1 MKTLYL
7 VCLLLSIPALA
18 ADGDV
23 EKLMAAMTT
32 HVDSPAQDRMIRN
45 LASLTD
51 EVGGRP
57 TGSAANLAAVDWAL
71 ARFAERGVNARK
83 EPFPMPLRWAEQ
95 EVRAEV
101 VGDIRFE
108 IAVVAMPGSAATP
121 IGGLRAPILHLGKG
135 GEAEFAA
142 AGDKLRGALALFDS
156 KELENLTDLFAEYD
170 EVAAIEKRARA
181 AGVAGMLFTS
191 SRPRNLLYR
200 HNAVAGGTPM
210 LIVERE
216 AAGRIARLLE
226 QGKHLELACT
236 VELEARESF
245 TSYNVVGEIKGTTKP
260 EEIVLVGAHLDSWD
274 LGTGALDNGCNV
286 AMLIEIAARMVEL
299 GLKPQRTLRFCLF
312 NGEEQGMFGSLGYT
326 LSHEAELDQHVMALS
341 IDIGSGK
348 LEGFFVD
355 GPPGFPEAHERLL
368 KALAAYGPYQNL
380 VAPVVGTDNFDFML
394 QGVANLVGL
403 QDSANYGPNYHA
415 RSDTFDKVDQK
426 QLIRNSAQVA
436 ALLWLYSEGERSWSR
451 RSRAEVQTLIDTTDL
466 AKQMDTWGYLEAWR
480 QGRRGHK

>member
-1 MKTLYL
+1 MKFLYL
-7 VCLLLSIPALA
+7 VCLLLSLPALA
-18 ADGDV
+18 ADGEV
-23 EKLMAAMTT
+23 EKLLAAMSA
-32 HVDSPAQDRMIRN
+32 HVEAPAQDRMIRN
-45 LASLTD
+45 LAWLTD

-57 TGSAANLAAVDWAL
+57 TGSAANLAAVEWAL
-71 ARFAERGVNARK
+71 ARFAERGVSARK
-83 EPFPMPLRWAEQ
+83 EPFQMPPRWAER

-101 VGDIRFE
+101 IGDIGFKL
-108 IAVVAMPGSAATP
+108 AAVAMPGSAATP
-121 IGGLRAPILHLGKG
+121 KGGLRAPIRHLGNG
-135 GEAEFAA
+135 SEAQFAA
-142 AGDKLRGALALFDS
+142 AGDLHGALALFDS

-210 LIVERE
+210 LVVERE

-226 QGKHLELACT
+226 QGKRLELAFS
-236 VELEARESF
+236 VELEQGEPY
-245 TSYNVVGEIKGTTKP
+245 TSYNVIGEIKGTTGP
-260 EEIVLVGAHLDSWD
+260 EEIVLIGAHLDSWD

-299 GLKPQRTLRFCLF
+299 GLKPKRTLRFCLF
-312 NGEEQGMFGSLGYT
+312 NGEEQGMHGSLGYT
-326 LSHEAELDQHVMALS
+326 LSHEAELDQHLVAIS

-355 GPPGFPEAHERLL
+355 GPTGFPEAHEQIST
-368 KALAAYGPYQNL
+368 ALAAYGPYQNL
-380 VAPVVGTDNFDFML
+380 VTPVVGTDNFDFML

-403 QDSANYGPNYHA
+403 QASANYGPNYHA
-415 RSDTFDKVDQK
+415 RSDTFDKVDQP
-426 QLIRNSAQVA
+426 QLLRNGAQVA
-436 ALLWLYSEGERSWSR
+436 ALLWLYSQGERSWGR

-466 AKQMDTWGYLEAWR
+466 AKQMDTWGYLEIWR
-480 QGRRGHK
+480 QGRRGRK